1 MKDNLKQL
9 VKEALKLNV
18 YVRNSDHKLVAWIWR
33 QELKD
38 QWGDDV
44 INLLN
49 MDRLT
54 SWESIA
60 RCRRKIQEEH
70 PELRGEAWNDR
81 QKKSVEVAADMTNYE
96 PTL

>member
-9 VKEALKLNV
+9 VKEALEYNV
-18 YVRNSDHKLVAWIWR
+18 YVRDSDHRLVAWIWR
-33 QELKD
+33 KEIKNE
-38 QWGDDV
+38 WGDDV

-49 MDRLT
+49 MDKLT

-70 PELRGEAWNDR
+70 PELRGKTWEDR
-81 QKKSVEVAADMTNYE
+81 QKKSVEVAAEMTNYE